1 MPYARS
7 APTAD
12 AAHYEQDRALQ
23 WQREKQI
30 RKDAARRRKLR
41 AQSNEKRQAA
51 ETERAQNEYAERKHK
66 KLEYVKY
73 LRSQLR
79 KRRQP
84 KRTPREPTQYEVE
97 ERRKEA
103 SKRRAVQARE
113 REAARRTDALAAATA
128 AARALA
134 RKNARRA
141 QDADSVARTAP
152 PMGACPTTRSSCGD
166 LAAPGL
172 DGTQPWSAVAD
183 AAAARLQRR
192 IDRGKQAQE
201 ALSRRHEQ
209 HVASICDSPAS
220 TMLFQAWREEAAA
233 AVERGQAAAAAPAP
247 ATNNEVWSKR
257 LDHAPSTLFSSLDLS
272 LNERQKASLPPQPKV
287 GGYGAI
293 HAAKATTP
301 PKKVYAKRG
310 EGLDTP
316 TTGYAR
322 RAALKGRTPPQR
334 TPSSGAPTT
343 ASSRRTRQKK
353 PKPASPKERWGAGGR
368 QTAAEREKELL
379 RKRKADFAARQRLK
393 NQQKARRKAQKS
405 QRASASTAATSVYQK
420 PLELQKAP
428 APMPCERSPDLPVS
442 QPKPRRKAPV
452 DTALISVE
460 ERDVAKSLRRLD
472 GLIQERLKR
481 RQKPTKPAWRP
492 PSPLG
497 SLSPVHESP
506 ARRPSPR
513 RRRGDARSPDGWR
526 RCSPVSDASPSPR
539 RRRREDRERRRAPT
553 QREWD
558 ETPVG
563 GGDAAADFE
572 NAARNMGSQKP
583 RRRHLPDRPPL
594 PDRTNQGEGLVVQT
608 SLAYLL
614 E

>member
-1 MPYARS
+1 MPYAKS

-30 RKDAARRRKLR
+30 RKDAARRRKMR
-41 AQSNEKRQAA
+41 AQSNAQRATA
-51 ETERAQNEYAERKHK
+51 ETERAQNEYAERKCK

-73 LRSQLR
+73 LRGKFRQDR
-79 KRRQP
+79 K
-84 KRTPREPTQYEVE
+84 KEKTPREPTQYEVNE
-97 ERRKEA
+97 MRAEA

-113 REAARRTDALAAATA
+113 REAARRTDQLEAATA
-128 AARALA
+128 TARALA
-134 RKNARRA
+134 RRNARRR
-141 QDADSVARTAP
+141 ADEETVARTAP
-152 PMGACPTTRSSCGD
+152 VGACPTTRSSCGD
-166 LAAPGL
+166 LAAPGF

-183 AAAARLQRR
+183 AAAARLQQR

-201 ALSRRHEQ
+201 ALSKRHQQ
-209 HVASICDSPAS
+209 HITSICDSPAS
-220 TMLFQAWREEAAA
+220 TMLFQAWRDEAAEAIKRGEKEAAA
-233 AVERGQAAAAAPAP
+233 PGPRVAEAERLDHAPS
-247 ATNNEVWSKR
+247 EVWSKR

-272 LNERQKASLPPQPKV
+272 LNERQKAALPPAQPT
-287 GGYGAI
+287 GYGAI
-293 HAAKATTP
+293 HAQKRGPGTP
-301 PKKVYAKRG
+301 PKRTAKRG

-343 ASSRRTRQKK
+343 ASSRRRREKK
-353 PKPASPKERWGAGGR
+353 PKPASPKRWGAGGR
-368 QTAAEREKELL
+368 LSAAEREKELL
-379 RKRKADFAARQRLK
+379 RKRKTEFAARQRLK
-393 NQQKARRKAQKS
+393 HQAKARKRAQRS
-405 QRASASTAATSVYQK
+405 QRASAPTAATSVVPQKAAPMPCERSPDTAAMQK

-428 APMPCERSPDLPVS
+428 VPMPCERSPDLPVS
-442 QPKPRRKAPV
+442 RPRHKSRKAPV

-472 GLIQERLKR
+472 GLIKAR
-481 RQKPTKPAWRP
+481 RGKKAAWRP

-513 RRRGDARSPDGWR
+513 RRRGDARSPDDWR
-526 RCSPVSDASPSPR
+526 RCSPVSDASPPR
-539 RRRREDRERRRAPT
+539 RHHHR
-553 QREWD
+553 
-558 ETPVG
+558 
-563 GGDAAADFE
+563 DAATDFE
-572 NAARNMGSQKP
+572 NAAARMGSKP
-583 RRRHLPDRPPL
+583 RREARRHLPDCPPL
-594 PDRTNQGEGLVVQT
+594 PDRTNQDGLVVQT

>member
-134 RKNARRA
+134 RKNARREREE
-141 QDADSVARTAP
+141 DSVARTAP

-166 LAAPGL
+166 LAAPGY

-293 HAAKATTP
+293 HAAKASTP

-442 QPKPRRKAPV
+442 RPKPRRKAPV

-472 GLIQERLKR
+472 GLIQQRLKR
-481 RQKPTKPAWRP
+481 RY
-492 PSPLG
+492 L
-497 SLSPVHESP
+497 LSYLQELYL
-506 ARRPSPR
+506 
-513 RRRGDARSPDGWR
+513 
-526 RCSPVSDASPSPR
+526 CS
-539 RRRREDRERRRAPT
+539 
-553 QREWD
+553 
-558 ETPVG
+558 
-563 GGDAAADFE
+563 
-572 NAARNMGSQKP
+572 MGSK
-583 RRRHLPDRPPL
+583 
-594 PDRTNQGEGLVVQT
+594 
-608 SLAYLL
+608 
-614 E
+614 

>member
-79 KRRQP
+79 RRRQP
-84 KRTPREPTQYEVE
+84 KKTPREPTQYEVE

-141 QDADSVARTAP
+141 QDAEVDSVARTAPPMGAGVDSVARTAP

-257 LDHAPSTLFSSLDLS
+257 LDHAPSTLFSSLFSSLS
-272 LNERQKASLPPQPKV
+272 SPP
-287 GGYGAI
+287 
-293 HAAKATTP
+293 P
-301 PKKVYAKRG
+301 PWSSSPSSSSRSCSSSESCAMKLSEVSSSS
-310 EGLDTP
+310 LDTRSALRP
-316 TTGYAR
+316 TIFT
-322 RAALKGRTPPQR
+322 
-334 TPSSGAPTT
+334 
-343 ASSRRTRQKK
+343 
-353 PKPASPKERWGAGGR
+353 
-368 QTAAEREKELL
+368 LL
-379 RKRKADFAARQRLK
+379 R
-393 NQQKARRKAQKS
+393 
-405 QRASASTAATSVYQK
+405 
-420 PLELQKAP
+420 
-428 APMPCERSPDLPVS
+428 RS
-442 QPKPRRKAPV
+442 
-452 DTALISVE
+452 
-460 ERDVAKSLRRLD
+460 
-472 GLIQERLKR
+472 
-481 RQKPTKPAWRP
+481 
-492 PSPLG
+492 
-497 SLSPVHESP
+497 
-506 ARRPSPR
+506 
-513 RRRGDARSPDGWR
+513 
-526 RCSPVSDASPSPR
+526 
-539 RRRREDRERRRAPT
+539 
-553 QREWD
+553 
-558 ETPVG
+558 
-563 GGDAAADFE
+563 
-572 NAARNMGSQKP
+572 
-583 RRRHLPDRPPL
+583 
-594 PDRTNQGEGLVVQT
+594 
-608 SLAYLL
+608 
-614 E
+614 

>member
-1 MPYARS
+1 MRLPSMARFRQHVFLVVLN
-7 APTAD
+7 AVVLPMIACF
-12 AAHYEQDRALQ
+12 LGFVC
-23 WQREKQI
+23 
-30 RKDAARRRKLR
+30 
-41 AQSNEKRQAA
+41 KRS
-51 ETERAQNEYAERKHK
+51 
-66 KLEYVKY
+66 
-73 LRSQLR
+73 RSPWLR
-79 KRRQP
+79 KRIGVFLNRMLGEHFSQLV
-84 KRTPREPTQYEVE
+84 EPPNHD
-97 ERRKEA
+97 R
-103 SKRRAVQARE
+103 
-113 REAARRTDALAAATA
+113 
-128 AARALA
+128 
-134 RKNARRA
+134 
-141 QDADSVARTAP
+141 
-152 PMGACPTTRSSCGD
+152 D

-293 HAAKATTP
+293 HAQKNAGTP

-368 QTAAEREKELL
+368 QTAAEREKDNDEDPSRGVQRRIQLLAAEPLGRGAAVGFGLSGALLVVLGVDAGGVPAPVPGKKVEAKERTRSVSHELVLERDRVRHRDARPRPRRRVEHVLDDELGEHL
-379 RKRKADFAARQRLK
+379 RRVDAVHADAARQ
-393 NQQKARRKAQKS
+393 AHRR
-405 QRASASTAATSVYQK
+405 
-420 PLELQKAP
+420 
-428 APMPCERSPDLPVS
+428 
-442 QPKPRRKAPV
+442 V
-452 DTALISVE
+452 DS
-460 ERDVAKSLRRLD
+460 
-472 GLIQERLKR
+472 
-481 RQKPTKPAWRP
+481 
-492 PSPLG
+492 
-497 SLSPVHESP
+497 
-506 ARRPSPR
+506 
-513 RRRGDARSPDGWR
+513 
-526 RCSPVSDASPSPR
+526 
-539 RRRREDRERRRAPT
+539 
-553 QREWD
+553 
-558 ETPVG
+558 
-563 GGDAAADFE
+563 
-572 NAARNMGSQKP
+572 
-583 RRRHLPDRPPL
+583 
-594 PDRTNQGEGLVVQT
+594 
-608 SLAYLL
+608 
-614 E
+614 